1 MNSNTLDPRE
11 YAFRPTIAAS
21 YLQGIVAADQF
32 SDGMVCSVTDSVLPL
47 KSNPTD
53 QAELASEMLF
63 GEKFIVYESQGSW
76 AWGQSQTDGYVGF
89 VKINGLSERPSSP
102 THEVKELK
110 TFVYQWPDIKSPVLK
125 GLAMGSKVSLK
136 EKSENFIRLKEGG
149 WIVDK
154 HVVEFNAKEASFITV
169 ARKYIGTPYLW
180 GGRSSNGLD
189 CSALVQL
196 SLSRVGILAPRD
208 TDQQEETVGCFCGK
222 NPEDIEKGDLL
233 YTQGHVAISS
243 GRDLVLHANAHHMRV
258 VEEPLQAFL
267 SRLDETDHQL
277 RSIKR
282 LKFLGTPD

>member
-1 MNSNTLDPRE
+1 MNSNTLDLRE

-110 TFVYQWPDIKSPVLK
+110 TFVYQRPDIKSPVLK

-136 EKSENFIRLKEGG
+136 EKSGNFIRLKEGG
-149 WIVDK
+149 WIVEK

-208 TDQQEETVGCFCGK
+208 TDQQEETLGCFCGK

>member
-1 MNSNTLDPRE
+1 MSSNMLDPRE

-32 SDGMVCSVTDSVLPL
+32 SDGVVCSVTDSVLPL
-47 KSNPTD
+47 KNKPYD

-63 GEKFIVYESQGSW
+63 GEKFIVYESQGAW

-89 VKINGLSERPSSP
+89 VKSDGLSDRPASP

-110 TFVYQWPDIKSPVLK
+110 TFVYQRPDIKSPVLK
-125 GLAMGSKVSLK
+125 GLAMGSKVSL
-136 EKSENFIRLKEGG
+136 EKQNEKFICLKEGG
-149 WIVDK
+149 WIIEK
-154 HVVEFNAKEASFITV
+154 HVVELNVKEASFIAV

-208 TDQQEETVGCFCGK
+208 TDQQEETVGSFCGK
-222 NPEDIEKGDLL
+222 NAKKIEKGDLL
-233 YTQGHVAISS
+233 YTKGHVAIAS
-243 GRDLVLHANAHHMRV
+243 GKTLILHANAHHMRV

-267 SRLDETDHQL
+267 SRLDAANRQL

-282 LKFLGTPD
+282 LKFPVTCT

>member
-1 MNSNTLDPRE
+1 MLDPRE
-11 YAFRPTIAAS
+11 FAFRPTIAAS

-32 SDGMVCSVTDSVLPL
+32 SDGVVCSVTESVLPL
-47 KSNPTD
+47 KNKPND
-53 QAELASEMLF
+53 QAERASEMLF
-63 GEKFIVYESQGSW
+63 GEKFIVYERQGAW

-89 VKINGLSERPSSP
+89 VKINGLSDQPASP
-102 THEVKELK
+102 THEIKELK
-110 TFVYQWPDIKSPVLK
+110 TFVYQRPDIKSPVIKELS
-125 GLAMGSKVSLK
+125 MGSRVSLK
-136 EKSENFIRLKEGG
+136 EKGENFICLKEGG
-149 WIVDK
+149 WIVKK
-154 HVVEFNAKEASFITV
+154 HVVELNIKEASFIAV
-169 ARKYIGTPYLW
+169 AKKYIGTPYLW

-222 NPEDIEKGDLL
+222 NPEGIEKGDLL

-243 GRDLVLHANAHHMRV
+243 GRDLVLHANVHHMRV